1 MSKQSKARKIVTEY
15 LNTHGDVAL
24 SPAAITLIR
33 EKTKCSPVH
42 ARRMVYIVR
51 REWRKEQIAYSEDEQ
66 PSPKPAK
73 SPPIG
78 PPPIVFSA
86 ATEGRI
92 MSMDEYC
99 EFYNLPRE
107 DVAKYKL
114 VTHTAIPFYN
124 TEFREKT
131 LSPTVDVKE
140 FEEIITQY
148 IKPKKTPIVTKGEYE
163 FQRLVFTDVHIGM
176 DPSGP
181 RTMFDHKWY
190 IQEQDEAFRSMA
202 RDVIANGGKHLFI
215 DDLGDYMDGWNA
227 TTTRGGHDL
236 PQNMDNREAFKQGLK
251 LKRFLADILAPHF
264 ESITF
269 NNVCNDN
276 HSSDYGFT
284 VNEAF
289 KQIMEIQHSHIKVSN
304 HERFMSHYFIGDRA
318 FVICHGKDEKEM
330 KFGLKIQ
337 TTDKI
342 VNKIEEYIRVNELQ
356 KKASSVEF
364 SKGDSHQALLDMGSS
379 DVFDYFNY
387 PALSPSSN
395 YVGVNFKKGRRGYF
409 NFLFDSNTNKTSIN
423 PTFL

>member
-1 MSKQSKARKIVTEY
+1 MSKQKKTNEVVHEY
-15 LNTHGDVAL
+15 LDRHGDVPMPSSIMRRL
-24 SPAAITLIR
+24 EKEHEIT
-33 EKTKCSPVH
+33 SNH
-42 ARRMVYIVR
+42 ARRKVYIAR
-51 REWRKEQIAYSEDEQ
+51 KLWRENQESSLKESQTSAIQDKAT
-66 PSPKPAK
+66 
-73 SPPIG
+73 PIG

-99 EFYNLPRE
+99 TFYNLPRE
-107 DVAKYKL
+107 DVARYKL

-131 LSPTVDVKE
+131 LSPTVDVSE
-140 FEEIITQY
+140 FEQIITQY
-148 IKPKKTPIVTKGEYE
+148 IKPEKITTSINGSYE

-176 DPSGP
+176 DPSGT
-181 RTMFDHKWY
+181 RTMFDHKWH
-190 IQEQDEAFRSMA
+190 IQEQDEAFNSMA
-202 RDVIANGGKHLFI
+202 RDVIANGGRHLFI

-236 PQNMDNREAFKQGLK
+236 PQNMDNRQAFKQGLK
-251 LKRFLADILAPHF
+251 LKRFLADVLAPHF

-269 NNVCNDN
+269 HNVCNDN

-289 KQIMEIQHSHIKVSN
+289 KQITETQHSHIKVN
-304 HERFMSHYFIGDRA
+304 NLERFMSHYFIGDRA
-318 FVICHGKDEKEM
+318 FVLCHGKDEKEM
-330 KFGLKIQ
+330 KFGLRVQ

-342 VNKIEEYIRVNELQ
+342 VNKIEEYVRVNELH
-356 KKASSVEF
+356 KKATHVEF

-379 DVFDYFNY
+379 DVFNYFNY

-409 NFLFDSNTNKTSIN
+409 NFLFDSNTKKTSIN